1 MLKKDDL
8 LNSIC
13 AAIDWLACSP
23 WRSFFIIFIL
33 SSAFNAHQMNQVPRR
48 ALIPNSD
55 RELGA
60 IVISYTKTGQL
71 ADPYVI
77 PTGPTAHLPPVI
89 PFFLGMIYR
98 YFGLTSTAGY
108 VSRLFVIVN
117 GSLLYALLPW
127 LSEKLGTTRQAG
139 FIGGITGALLI
150 EYHGHGEYLTGLVMG
165 LLLAAFLGRWTKN
178 RVTWS
183 GSLLL
188 GLAMGAAF
196 HVQPALLPVMLG
208 CITFELWWSR
218 SQRKWAYPGVLV
230 LGVVIACIPWGWRNY
245 TTFNAIFFIR
255 SNFGLELRVGNHEGA
270 AATFEEML
278 AHHVPRHPKG
288 QLSEALQLQE
298 MGEIEYMRQAQSEAL
313 EWISTNPG
321 DFIRLTLQRFANVWV
336 GPLHGPKV
344 AAGVFALTILAGW
357 GAWRTF
363 SSLTIPQRASFLIPL
378 VTYPLIYYIVAY
390 MPRYRVPIDWILFIL
405 AGAAVW
411 SWIRPRLLQ

>member
-1 MLKKDDL
+1 MLKKIDL
-8 LNSIC
+8 LKCIR
-13 AAIDWLACSP
+13 AVIDWFARSS
-23 WRSFFIIFIL
+23 WRSFIIIFLL
-33 SSAFNAHQMNQVPRR
+33 SLIVNIHQLNQVPRR

-60 IVISYTKTGQL
+60 TVISFAKTGQL

-89 PFFLGMIYR
+89 PFILGMIYR
-98 YFGLTSTAGY
+98 WFGLTSTAGY
-108 VSRLFVIVN
+108 VSRLFVIMN

-127 LSEKLGTTRQAG
+127 LSERLGTTRQAG
-139 FIGGITGALLI
+139 FIGGIAGALII

-165 LLLAAFLGRWTKN
+165 LLLVAFLQRWSEN
-178 RVTWS
+178 RTTWW

-188 GLAMGAAF
+188 GLAIGAAF

-208 CITFELWWSR
+208 CIAFELCWSR
-218 SQRKWAYPGVLV
+218 SQQRWAYLGILV

-278 AHHVPRHPKG
+278 AHHVPRHPKA
-288 QLSEALQLQE
+288 QLSEARLLQE

-313 EWISTNPG
+313 EWIRTNPG
-321 DFIRLTLQRFANVWV
+321 DFIWLTLQRFANVWA
-336 GPLHGPKV
+336 GPLQRTKA
-344 AAGVFALTILAGW
+344 AAGVFALTILAAW
-357 GAWRTF
+357 GSWRTF
-363 SSLTIPQRASFLIPL
+363 SSLTIPQRTSFLVPL

-411 SWIRPRLLQ
+411 SWLRPRLLR

>member
-8 LNSIC
+8 LRGIR
-13 AAIDWLACSP
+13 AVIDWLACSP
-23 WRSFFIIFIL
+23 WRSFFIIFLL
-33 SSAFNAHQMNQVPRR
+33 SIAFNVHQLNQVPRR

-60 IVISYTKTGQL
+60 TVISFAKTGQL

-89 PFFLGMIYR
+89 PVILGMIYR
-98 YFGLTSTAGY
+98 WFGLTSTAGY

-127 LSEKLGTTRQAG
+127 LSERLGTTRQAG
-139 FIGGITGALLI
+139 FIGGIAGALLI

-165 LLLAAFLGRWTKN
+165 LLLVSFLGRWTKN
-178 RVTWS
+178 RTTWW

-188 GLAMGAAF
+188 GLAIGAAF

-208 CITFELWWSR
+208 CIAFELWWSR
-218 SQRKWAYPGVLV
+218 NQRNWAYLGVLV

-255 SNFGLELRVGNHEGA
+255 SNFGLELRIGNHEGT

-278 AHHVPRHPKG
+278 AHHVPRHPKA
-288 QLSEALQLQE
+288 QLSEARLLQE

-313 EWISTNPG
+313 EWIRTNPG
-321 DFIRLTLQRFANVWV
+321 NFIWLILQRFANVWA
-336 GPLHGPKV
+336 GPLQRTKA
-344 AAGVFALTILAGW
+344 AAGVFALTILAAW

-411 SWIRPRLLQ
+411 SWLRPR